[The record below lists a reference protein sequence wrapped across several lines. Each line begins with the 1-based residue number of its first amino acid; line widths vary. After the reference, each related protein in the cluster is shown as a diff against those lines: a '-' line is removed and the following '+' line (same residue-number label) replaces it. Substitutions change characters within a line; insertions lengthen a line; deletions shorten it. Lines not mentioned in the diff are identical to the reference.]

1 MKESRKEGDCM
12 NDVTWEEYSSLYS
25 TIPDETLFN
34 KYTKRALVR
43 MNAVTHVRVS
53 EFLKKYKKTTA
64 TNFQKQVYAQIQD
77 TICELANI
85 IYLQEASGIGT
96 GVTSVSN
103 DGYSESYAVTTTAE
117 KEVQQTEI
125 IRRGLRGTGLVSVL

>member
-1 MKESRKEGDCM
+1 M
-12 NDVTWEEYSSLYS
+12 NYITWEEYNSLYAV
-25 TIPDETLFN
+25 IPDETVLN
-34 KYTKRALVR
+34 RYLKRAQIK
-43 MNAVTHVRVS
+43 MDAVTHIRVS
-53 EFLKKYKKTTA
+53 EFVKSYRKTTA

-77 TICELANI
+77 TACELANVM
-85 IYLQEASGIGT
+85 YTQELSGMGT

-117 KEVQQTEI
+117 KEEQQMEV